1 MRRRCGPPPL
11 LQPFISR
18 VPGSS
23 TQLLRLLSAF
33 RGYILLGGM
42 VLPPGSC
49 LSVSLGAC
57 SMWPLQ
63 VIGTPSWAVVGLC
76 SALRLTAGVHHRTC
90 DSLQGYITGPALY
103 PFSPQCQQTRP
114 FVLISFYCNGFLP
127 RGINLPLVS
136 TLRHYTGVL
145 LHTGGVACSQ
155 LSNSGSS
162 PLLP

>member
-1 MRRRCGPPPL
+1 MRDMRRRCGPPPL

-33 RGYILLGGM
+33 SG
-42 VLPPGSC
+42 
-49 LSVSLGAC
+49 
-57 SMWPLQ
+57 
-63 VIGTPSWAVVGLC
+63 VIGTPSFCGLWLV
-76 SALRLTAGVHHRTC
+76 SALPC
-90 DSLQGYITGPALY
+90 DSLQGSITGPATHCRDTSPDLHCTH
-103 PFSPQCQQTRP
+103 FSPQCQQTRP
-114 FVLISFYCNGFLP
+114 FILIYLYCNGFLP

-136 TLRHYTGVL
+136 SLRHGGVL
-145 LHTGGVACSQ
+145 LHTGVVACSQ